1 MLLLKAIWNFLL
13 IKEYRE
19 LLLTTVIILIFGSI
33 TFHYLEGWCFFD
45 AFYFC
50 VITLT
55 TIGYGDLYPITFSG
69 KLFNLVYILFGLGL
83 ILSFIKTVYDHFE
96 NIKIEHKKKQK

>member
-1 MLLLKAIWNFLL
+1 MILFKAIWNFLL
-13 IKEYRE
+13 IKEYRA
-19 LLLTTVIILIFGSI
+19 LLLTTLIVLIMGSI
-33 TFHYLEGWCFFD
+33 VFHYLEGWSFFD

-55 TIGYGDLYPITFSG
+55 TIGYGDIYPITFSG
-69 KLFNLVYILFGLGL
+69 KLFNLIYILFGLGL

-96 NIKIEHKKKQK
+96 NTKMNHKSKK